1 MTKTFKFNEQ
11 FVLESGKSI
20 EGLELCYTM
29 LGNLHEN
36 AKVVW
41 VFHALTASSNPLQWW
56 SGLVGDGKLFNDK
69 NYCIICVNLPGS
81 CYGSTGPLSI
91 NPQTST
97 PYYHNFPT
105 FSVKDIVCAF
115 DVLRKKLNINK
126 IHVGI
131 GASMGGQHLL
141 QWAIDM
147 PELFEHLIPI
157 ATNAQQSPWSL
168 AIDTAQRL
176 AIEADV
182 TWKTDTEQAGVHGM
196 KAARAMAM
204 IQYRTY
210 DSFSQ
215 KSSTEEGTAET
226 YQKYHSEK
234 LADRF
239 NAYSYYTMSLS
250 RATYNVGKY
259 YQDDV
264 KAALARITARTLVI
278 GITTDQLFP
287 IQEQKYLAA
296 NIKNASLFTMDS
308 IYGHD
313 AFLVEYPPLEKGISH
328 FLHDVNYYL

>member
-1 MTKTFKFNEQ
+1 MTKTFQHNEP
-11 FVLESGKSI
+11 FILESGSSI
-20 EGLELCYTM
+20 EALQLCYTM
-29 LGNLHEN
+29 LGSLHNN

-56 SGLVGDGKLFNDK
+56 SGLIGDGKLLNDK

-81 CYGSTGPLSI
+81 CYGSTGPLSV
-91 NPQTST
+91 NPQTGT

-105 FSVKDIVCAF
+105 FSVKDIVHAF
-115 DVLRKKLNINK
+115 DILRQHLQIEK
-126 IHVGI
+126 IYLGI

-147 PELFEHLIPI
+147 PQLFDNLIPI
-157 ATNAQQSPWSL
+157 ATNAQQSAWSL

-176 AIEADV
+176 AIEADA
-182 TWKTDTEQAGVHGM
+182 TWQTATADAGKQGM

-210 DSFSQ
+210 DTFSQ
-215 KSSTEEGTAET
+215 KNSTEEGTSET

-250 RATYNVGKY
+250 RATYNLGKY
-259 YQDDV
+259 YQDDT
-264 KAALARITARTLVI
+264 KAALARITAQTLVI
-278 GITTDQLFP
+278 GISSDQLFP
-287 IQEQKYLAA
+287 IQEQQYLAN
-296 NIKNASLFTMDS
+296 NIKHASLCTINS

-313 AFLVEYPPLEKGISH
+313 AFLVAYDQLEKGISN
-328 FLHDVNYYL
+328 FLHRINYYL